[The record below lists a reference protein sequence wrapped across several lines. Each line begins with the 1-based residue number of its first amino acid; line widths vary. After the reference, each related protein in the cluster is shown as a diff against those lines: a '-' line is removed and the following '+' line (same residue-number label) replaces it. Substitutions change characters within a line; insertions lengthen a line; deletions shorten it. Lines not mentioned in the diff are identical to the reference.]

1 MSTQLTVLSFYKYE
15 DHRKDEFVR
24 QEYVSYSLEELV
36 EDRQFISFVLQGRNQ
51 KEWELFFKENPTFAF
66 TANKARKIVELLHE
80 HPESM
85 DAKDIQKMWKNID
98 LFYEEI
104 QTRTLKIKIRRIMR
118 YAAIVVFTL
127 LIGGSAGY
135 WTLTQHRKSYVF
147 TANLQQGLDA
157 PSRLLLTNGTAVD
170 LENKNSKIALS
181 TDKQIIIDNDEVI
194 DLSKTSSVEE
204 TKMNEVVI
212 PFGKKSLLILADG
225 TIVWLNAGSKFAFP
239 TKFTGNKR
247 EVYLEGEAY
256 FEVAQNKQAPFY
268 VHTQELDVH
277 VLGTKFNI
285 SAYPSDAK
293 VETFLLEGKLAIS
306 EQYKLSF
313 LDDETILAPS
323 QKASYNKEEKTIDI
337 SDERDIQFAIAWT
350 EGWFKFKQQN
360 LDEVLQKLQRY
371 YNVEFEYQVKSSKID
386 LITGKL
392 DLKES
397 IEKVMIALADVA
409 KIQYQI
415 DHDKIYIRK
424 K

>member
-1 MSTQLTVLSFYKYE
+1 M
-15 DHRKDEFVR
+15 R
-24 QEYVSYSLEELV
+24 QEYLSYSLEELV
-36 EDRQFISFVLQGRNQ
+36 EDSQFISFVLQGRNQ
-51 KEWELFFKENPTFAF
+51 KEWELLLKENPAFAF

-85 DAKDIQKMWKNID
+85 DAKDVQRMWNNID
-98 LFYEEI
+98 LFYKEI
-104 QTRTLKIKIRRIMR
+104 QARSLKIKIRRIMR

-127 LIGGSAGY
+127 LIGGTAGY
-135 WTLTQHRKSYVF
+135 WALTQHRKSYVF
-147 TANLQQGLDA
+147 TSALQHGLDA

-170 LENKNSKIALS
+170 LEKKDSKIALGA
-181 TDKQIIIDNDEVI
+181 DKQIIIDNNEVI
-194 DLSKTSSVEE
+194 DLSKSSSLEE

-239 TKFTGNKR
+239 TKFTGHKR

-256 FEVAQNKQAPFY
+256 FEVAQNKDLPFY
-268 VHTQELDVH
+268 VHTRELDIH

-293 VETFLLEGKLAIS
+293 IETFLLEGKLAIS
-306 EQYKLSF
+306 EQFKLSF
-313 LDDETILAPS
+313 LKNETILAPS
-323 QKASYNKEEKTIDI
+323 QKASYNKDEKTIDV
-337 SDERDIQFAIAWT
+337 SEERDIQFAIAWT
-350 EGWFKFKQQN
+350 EGWFNFKQQS
-360 LDEVLQKLQRY
+360 LDEVLHKLQRY
-371 YNVEFEYQVKSSKID
+371 YDVKFEYQVKSNKID

-409 KIQYQI
+409 KIQYRI